1 MALSANRN
9 LVDQEG
15 KLLAMPVVASDI
27 IYKGALVK
35 VNAAGY
41 LAPCAGEAGSQFA
54 GVAIEECDNS
64 AGAAGDL
71 SVRVAQEGC
80 FELPGTGFAQA
91 DVGSQVYAA
100 DDETVTLTEGTTSK
114 QKVGIIVKYIS
125 ATKVLVKIMPYSGV
139 GAAA

>member
-15 KLLAMPVVASDI
+15 KLLALKQSVSHI
-27 IYKGALVK
+27 FKGALVK
-35 VNAAGY
+35 INAAGY
-41 LAPCAGEAGSQFA
+41 SAPCAGEVGSQFA
-54 GVAIEECDNS
+54 GVAIEESDNT

-71 SVRVAQEGC
+71 EPRIAQEGC
-80 FELPGTGFAQA
+80 FELPIVGATQA
-91 DVGSQVYAA
+91 DVGSQVYAV
-100 DDETVTLTEGTTSK
+100 DDATVTITQGTTSK

-139 GAAA
+139 GAAV

>member
-15 KLLAMPVVASDI
+15 KLLGLKQSVSHI
-27 IYKGALVK
+27 FKGGLTMI
-35 VNAAGY
+35 NAAGFS
-41 LAPCAGEAGSQFA
+41 APCVPTAGTQFA
-54 GVAIEECDNS
+54 GIAIEESDNS
-64 AGAAGDL
+64 GGAAGDL
-71 SVRVAQEGC
+71 EPRIAQEGC

-91 DVGSQVYAA
+91 DVGSQVFAV
-100 DDETVTLTEGTTSK
+100 DDATVTLTEGTTSK

-125 ATKVLVKIMPYSGV
+125 STKVLVKIMPYSGV